1 VLCHT
6 FPQERPT
13 GRSGTASAGSG
24 KSADAEVPSFSRK
37 ISWRLGRFFTAGAGA
52 ILPTDRSFVHQ
63 TQARQAAPPEGL
75 PPFGATRTRPPIAT
89 TLAAILSDWR
99 AGGRVPRQSTIA
111 AEERRMA
118 IPGTYCSH
126 GATTDDSAETG
137 GLACAN
143 AAQWQALSHLDDRLP
158 DERGR

>member
-1 VLCHT
+1 MLCHT

-63 TQARQAAPPEGL
+63 AQGSQTAVRVRL
-75 PPFGATRTRPPIAT
+75 PSFGATSARLPIAPAS
-89 TLAAILSDWR
+89 AAILSDWR
-99 AGGRVPRQSTIA
+99 AERRDPRASTIA
-111 AEERRMA
+111 AARWRMA
-118 IPGTYCSH
+118 VPESDSSH
-126 GATTDDSAETG
+126 VATSNNSAETG
-137 GLACAN
+137 GLACAL
-143 AAQWQALSHLDDRLP
+143 AA
-158 DERGR
+158 